1 MKKLLVGLVLALTI
15 PLAFAQQAFVEGRDY
30 DRVAAEIPQE
40 GDKINVTEVF
50 WYGCPHC
57 FRFEPYANRFKASL
71 PDDVDFV
78 QQPSVLNPRWAE
90 HARTYYAIE
99 MMGIKDSFHEAF
111 FNALH
116 LQRERLFDV
125 DAIAAFV
132 ADQGHDAAKFKEL
145 YFSFPV
151 ETMLRKN
158 MKKEQRYGH
167 RGVPAVIVNGKYLVS
182 ASKAGS
188 NERMI
193 EIMNFLIDQER
204 NS

>member
-1 MKKLLVGLVLALTI
+1 MKKLLLGLVLFFTLPA
-15 PLAFAQQAFVEGRDY
+15 AFAQQAFIEGRDF
-30 DRVAAEIPQE
+30 DRVASEIPQD

-57 FRFEPYANRFKASL
+57 FRFEPYANRFKANL
-71 PDDVDFV
+71 PDDVNFE

-90 HARTYYAIE
+90 HARTYYALE
-99 MMGIKDSFHEAF
+99 MMGIKDVLHEEF

-116 LQRERLFDV
+116 LKRERLFDV
-125 DAIAAFV
+125 DAIAAWV
-132 ADQGHDAAKFKEL
+132 ADQGQDAAKFKEL

-151 ETMLRKN
+151 ETLLRKN

-204 NS
+204 RG